1 MLDLFSYSP
10 LTSTYSS
17 IYQSLTEMREL
28 FHQMGRLDDS
38 NAKLDE
44 VVKLIAMY
52 LSYRRGLIGNFPNP
66 DETNRTLV
74 RELRESFGE
83 TAKLAWCLNQDGT
96 SIFGPNPALSLRDE
110 DQGLAKALVSLVCKA
125 IDAALVN
132 RELDRPFDVLNE
144 SFGHF
149 VRDNFRSN
157 IEDAQYMTPPEVVD
171 IMVSIALEDIEREFI
186 SNVPGEELMVLDPT
200 CGVGSFLTAFY
211 HKSRTHKV
219 AQNGRIR
226 LVGQDKVERMVRLTK
241 INLALF
247 DAVEYQ
253 VTIGNSLSKDSPLA
267 MLNGTA
273 DLILT
278 NPPFGAK
285 FDRHEIASF
294 GEENLSIFASMCRRL
309 QSVDSELLFIDRSLS
324 LLADGGRLLII
335 VPDSV
340 VSAKGL
346 PALLRQQLRTRA
358 TVRAVIELPSVTFA
372 QAGTRTKTCILY
384 LVKGKYA
391 AKTVFV
397 AKSDDLGFEVNSRK
411 GVQVKIPRGSN
422 DLPVIFNAYKSS
434 VQESNLHTNVI
445 TEEPSCVGVNY
456 DDFINGSWTP
466 NHHNASRLRAITRLE
481 HLPEIEAVP
490 LSSLVDF
497 QTDKRRNELC
507 SEDSYFVSVL
517 HVIGEGML
525 DMRGIKRYRPRT
537 PGIEVKPGELL
548 FSRINP
554 RIPRAFVMPDLGR
567 RTLCSSEFEV
577 MSTKAGIDPYLIA
590 FLLLSDSVHSQIKSL
605 TSGTSASHNRI
616 KTDDLAK
623 VLLPVPNAGT
633 EYEAEIMALTRE
645 YRKTIE
651 VLVKQTLKLSDI
663 RDKEE
668 RWSINN

>member
-10 LTSTYSS
+10 LTSSYSS

-28 FHQMGRLDDS
+28 FHQAGRVDDS

-52 LSYRRGLIGNFPNP
+52 LSYRRGLIDNFPNP
-66 DETNRTLV
+66 DEANQTLV
-74 RELRESFGE
+74 RELRECFGE

-96 SIFGPNPALSLRDE
+96 SIFGQNPALSLRDE
-110 DQGLAKALVSLVCKA
+110 DRGLAKALVSLVRNA

-132 RELDRPFDVLNE
+132 KDLHRPFDVLNE
-144 SFGHF
+144 AFGHF

-171 IMVSIALEDIEREFI
+171 MVVSIALEDVEKEMSKR
-186 SNVPGEELMVLDPT
+186 PGKELVVLDPA

-211 HKSRTHKV
+211 HKSRARKV
-219 AQNGRIR
+219 AWNKRIR

-247 DAVEYQ
+247 NAVEYQ
-253 VTIGNSLSKDSPLA
+253 VTIGNSLSKGSPLDT
-267 MLNGTA
+267 LNGTA

-294 GEENLSIFASMCRRL
+294 GEENLPIFGSMCGRL
-309 QSVDSELLFIDRSLS
+309 QGVDSELLFVDRSLS
-324 LLADGGRLLII
+324 LLAEGGRLLIV
-335 VPDSV
+335 VPDSI

-346 PALLRQQLRTRA
+346 PALLRQELRNRA

-372 QAGTRTKTCILY
+372 QAGTRTKTCVLY
-384 LVKGKYA
+384 LVKGKFA
-391 AKTVFV
+391 AKTVFI
-397 AKSDDLGFEVNSRK
+397 AKSDNLGFEVNSRK
-411 GVQVKIPRGSN
+411 GVQVKVPRGSN
-422 DLPVIFNAYKSS
+422 DLPIIFNAYKSS
-434 VQESNLHTNVI
+434 VRESDFRTNIV
-445 TEEPSCVGVNY
+445 TEEPSCAVINY
-456 DDFINGSWTP
+456 DDFISGPWTP
-466 NHHNASRLRAITRLE
+466 NHHNASRLRAITWLE
-481 HLPEIEAVP
+481 HLPEIQAVP

-497 QTDKRRNELC
+497 QTDKRRAEPYT
-507 SEDSYFVSVL
+507 EDSYFLSVL
-517 HVIGEGML
+517 HIIGEGML
-525 DMRGIKRYRPRT
+525 DMRGIKHYRPRT

-554 RIPRAFVMPDLGR
+554 RIPRVFVMPDLSR

-577 MSTKAGIDPYLIA
+577 MSAKAGVDPYLIA
-590 FLLLSDSVHSQIKSL
+590 FLLLSDPVHSQIKSL

-616 KTDDLAK
+616 RTDDLAK
-623 VLLPVPNAGT
+623 VLLPIPKAGT
-633 EYEAEIMALTRE
+633 EYESKMMVLTRE
-645 YRKTIE
+645 YRKTME
-651 VLVKQTLKLSDI
+651 VLIKQTLKLSDI
-663 RDKEE
+663 RDQREE
-668 RWSINN
+668 AKWQ